1 VRVDRPRARYFR
13 YAGHDVLEA
22 RLAAD
27 EPTTPM
33 GRGFQRFRRTMFG
46 RPLASDE
53 ELEQRLPKW
62 KALPIFSSD
71 VMSSVAYA
79 GEAAMFSLAAAG
91 TAAFG
96 LLMPIS
102 ILIVILL
109 FIVTF
114 SYRQTIRAYPN
125 GGGSY
130 IVARANLGVLAGLIA
145 AASLLV
151 DYVLT
156 VAVSVSSGI
165 YNLASA
171 IPLIRGLEV
180 ELIVVSIGL
189 ITVVNLRGLRESGTV
204 FAAPTYLF
212 LGGMLLMIGLGI
224 ARTLIGDPPVAPA
237 VPPYQ
242 PPIESLSLLILA
254 RAFADGCSAM
264 TGTEAVANGVPAF
277 KPVEWKNAQRTML
290 TMSVLLATMF
300 LGMSYLIGVTG
311 AQPAANGDSVLS
323 QVAAAVFAGRT
334 PLYYVLIFATM
345 GILVLAA
352 NTSFADFPRLS
363 SILARDGFFPRQFAF
378 RGDRLAFSV
387 GIVFLALASIVLV
400 VVFSGDVNRLIPL
413 YAIGV
418 FTSFTL
424 SQSGMVRHWWVER
437 GAGWRRSLTVNAI
450 GAFVTAIVV
459 VIFAIAKFG
468 LGAWLV
474 LVIVPVLVAAMLFI
488 RREYAAE
495 ERGLAVR
502 PELVFAGPNRRGRVL
517 VAASSM
523 NRALVQA
530 VKVAETMSDKV
541 DLIHVTTDPDEG
553 EGFRERVEQQL
564 PGVRVVIVES
574 PYRTL
579 LKPFV
584 RYVESAAREDPDRV
598 TIVLLPEH
606 MPRHW
611 WDRVLYNQNAHR
623 VREALVGHKEIVV
636 LDAPYRRDT

>member
-1 VRVDRPRARYFR
+1 
-13 YAGHDVLEA
+13 
-22 RLAAD
+22 
-27 EPTTPM
+27 
-33 GRGFQRFRRTMFG
+33 
-46 RPLASDE
+46 
-53 ELEQRLPKW
+53 
-62 KALPIFSSD
+62 
-71 VMSSVAYA
+71 
-79 GEAAMFSLAAAG
+79 
-91 TAAFG
+91 
-96 LLMPIS
+96 
-102 ILIVILL
+102 
-109 FIVTF
+109 
-114 SYRQTIRAYPN
+114 
-125 GGGSY
+125 
-130 IVARANLGVLAGLIA
+130 
-145 AASLLV
+145 
-151 DYVLT
+151 
-156 VAVSVSSGI
+156 
-165 YNLASA
+165 
-171 IPLIRGLEV
+171 
-180 ELIVVSIGL
+180 
-189 ITVVNLRGLRESGTV
+189 
-204 FAAPTYLF
+204 
-212 LGGMLLMIGLGI
+212 
-224 ARTLIGDPPVAPA
+224 
-237 VPPYQ
+237 
-242 PPIESLSLLILA
+242 
-254 RAFADGCSAM
+254 
-264 TGTEAVANGVPAF
+264 
-277 KPVEWKNAQRTML
+277 ML

-437 GAGWRRSLTVNAI
+437 GEGWRRSLTVNAI
-450 GAFVTAIVV
+450 GAVVTAIVV

-488 RREYAAE
+488 RREYATE

-502 PELVFAGPNRRGRVL
+502 PELVFTGPNRRGRVL

-553 EGFRERVEQQL
+553 ETFRERVEQQL

-579 LKPFV
+579 VKPFV
-584 RYVESAAREDPDRV
+584 RYVESAAEEDPARV

-636 LDAPYRRDT
+636 LDAPYRRDV